1 MNLHIAQ
8 TQGARVECS
17 TISRTAFQLIS
28 AQNCA
33 PVMGCV
39 QNTLVCNYIL
49 TETFTTPGD
58 TDADS
63 EPNYELIGADGAS
76 LDGYQTLIDR
86 DDFMAAIETAKIPLE
101 RIEDLISRAA
111 EVYPEYIRKGKTL
124 KRKIP
129 GKLAV
134 SIVFPRNFTW
144 QRKTDVNP
152 LLPVVKIVK
161 GVILP
166 DSGPICKKTIGG
178 CGGSAIHALWKMS
191 PDLSMRLITE
201 LQFMTTVFISRI
213 GFSIGISDCL
223 PTEDELIHSTIHEA
237 LIKCEMIND
246 SEKDKDEKEMEIV
259 GALNGAM
266 GIAPVLA
273 RTKMNKGDRNALVIM
288 KKSGAKGSDTN
299 NGQISAFV
307 GSQCIDGKRMPYML
321 SDGKRALPHFFV
333 GDNSPQA
340 RGFVKNSYLDG
351 LTYQETWFHAAA
363 GRRGVVDTAMK
374 SVVANTKIMIDIGGQ
389 YLSGGPVKVIEI
401 GPWIDNLLLKCSEQV
416 KILGIDQ
423 DMELLDL
430 RDIGSVF
437 IPTVDTR
444 GDVSWGTI
452 THVTRHSPTAILYR
466 IKTKYGREVVV
477 TDSKSLLVWNFLY
490 SRVDQVQAT
499 TVKVG
504 NFVPVTMKLPKP
516 SCGVLNDGVS
526 PTSPPEIKLAL
537 FNRKGIF
544 CLIEGDSITPLLPKD
559 LMIKGDIVL
568 DEIISID
575 RLPGDEHRYVYDLT
589 VPSTTNFCLANGLH
603 VVDTADWRNRVG
615 SC

>member
-63 EPNYELIGADGAS
+63 EPNYRFEGEACS
-76 LDGYQTLIDR
+76 FDGYQTLVDR
-86 DDFMAAIETAKIPLE
+86 DDFMAAVEAAKIPLE
-101 RIEDLISRAA
+101 RVEDLISRAA

-144 QRKTDVNP
+144 SRKTDINP
-152 LLPVVKIVK
+152 LLPTVKIVK

-191 PDLSMRLITE
+191 PDLSMRVITE

-223 PTEDELIHSTIHEA
+223 PTEDELIKSTIREA

-246 SEKDKDEKEMEIV
+246 SGKDKDEKEMEIV

-273 RTKMNKGDRNALVIM
+273 RTKMNKADRNALVIM

-321 SDGKRALPHFFV
+321 SDGKRALPHFFI
-333 GDNSPQA
+333 GDNSPEA

-374 SVVANTKIMIDIGGQ
+374 SVIGSTKIMIDVG
-389 YLSGGPVKVIEI
+389 SGSIKVVEI
-401 GPWIDNLLLKCSEQV
+401 GPWIDCILEKNQERVEQ
-416 KILGIDQ
+416 IAT

-430 RDIGSVF
+430 RDVGTVH
-437 IPTVDTR
+437 IPTVNEK
-444 GDVSWGTI
+444 GAVSWGTV
-452 THVTRHSPTAILYR
+452 THITRHSPTDTLYR
-466 IKTKYGREVVV
+466 IKTRYGREVVV

-490 SRVDQVQAT
+490 SKVEQVQAT
-499 TVKVG
+499 TVKIG
-504 NFVPVTMKLPKP
+504 NYVPVTMKLPKP
-516 SCGVLNDGVS
+516 PHGCLKIDGNSSEV
-526 PTSPPEIKLAL
+526 KLAL
-537 FNRKGIF
+537 FSRKGIF
-544 CLIEGDSITPLLPKD
+544 CDITKELTPVIPRDLLIR
-559 LMIKGDIVL
+559 GDIVL
-568 DEIISID
+568 DEIISIV
-575 RLPGDEHRYVYDLT
+575 RLPGNAHKYVYDLT
-589 VPSTTNFCLANGLH
+589 VPSTTNFCIANGLH